1 VDLGTKKQ
9 LRSVIGEDRGVTSTE
24 YAIIA
29 TVIAVVLVAA
39 MGFVGSELTGSY
51 LDLANSMKSS

>member
-1 VDLGTKKQ
+1 MDLGTKKQ

>member
-1 VDLGTKKQ
+1 MDLGTKKQ

-29 TVIAVVLVAA
+29 TVIAVVLVTA